1 MNKRSSNSRNPNE
14 SVFANQPRRSKKRS
28 SRKGKEGNE
37 SWYSNDKDRDRDSHE
52 PSEDEV
58 PGLEYASMFWQ
69 QPRLPQPQAH
79 PAHNGQRLF
88 TAMSDP
94 SVCGYSAVPITYAM
108 EPVSLPPMYRL
119 YQPVVRPNYRPYRGR
134 MRPSSSRVHNGP
146 LCSSD
151 TMTNGYSS
159 LQENGWNHSTPAA
172 YQNGDYA
179 SLPPTANIDNKDNR
193 DELSSEHRRYSD
205 PGLGPADLP
214 NNSKSDSDS
223 GDSSSSIITVGK
235 SNKLFV
241 TLFEQMTRMKE
252 ANSQLF
258 RELHQAK
265 TDLENVKTELNQFK
279 QNVPSDYQPGMLSD
293 IIKEIRDASIVKE
306 EAMLSKMR
314 LLMESQQC
322 QRSSNLEQLRSQLER
337 VRLEKEESEERI
349 GKLEKEVAA
358 LRLCLNSESREIA
371 AFEEENL
378 ALRRELQEARA
389 SRNLAEGHATKLER
403 LMGIL
408 REKAGASEAKEVPST
423 MTKTKSKQKSGA
435 SSSSSGSSDNDP
447 EPDDTVFASH
457 DSSNS
462 NSANNSS
469 TSLATGPVT
478 DL

>member
-358 LRLCLNSESREIA
+358 LRLCLNESREIA